1 MLNEDVAAGG
11 DNSAAQ
17 RDLSALLSGSAAAFA
32 HTGDP
37 AVSPGRVFTNWPIA
51 YPDQSKQAL
60 AKVHPEQLSVYIVG
74 GPEKSGPAN
83 TGPNIE
89 GAGGRQK
96 ALASEQLLE
105 RCNFINSIQAEI
117 GV

>member
-1 MLNEDVAAGG
+1 MLNEDVGAGG

-17 RDLSALLSGSAAAFA
+17 RDLSAFLSGSAAAFA

-37 AVSPGRVFTNWPIA
+37 TVSPGRVFTNWPVA

-60 AKVHPEQLSVYIVG
+60 AKAQPEQMSVYIVG

-83 TGPNIE
+83 TGLNVE
-89 GAGGRQK
+89 GAEERQK
-96 ALASEQLLE
+96 ALASEQLFE